1 MLSPSPEGSQHH
13 IPALGTLDLVQP
25 AGHLFLDVFPDKHI
39 LVTNDISEEVDPAC
53 LHGEYLVVP
62 LQLEVQ
68 PFLYHDTHL
77 SRYIMQVL
85 LACSQNDNI
94 IAIAEIV
101 LHANLTFHVMIQQTK
116 IKVSKQL
123 A

>member
-1 MLSPSPEGSQHH
+1 MLSPAPEGSQNHV
-13 IPALGTLDLVQP
+13 PALGTFDLVQP
-25 AGHLFLDVFPDKHI
+25 AGHLFLDVLSDKHI
-39 LVTNDISEEVDPAC
+39 LMTYDIAEKIDAPC

-77 SRYIMQVL
+77 SKYIMQVL

-101 LHANLTFHVMIQQTK
+101 LHANLTFHVMIQQAK